1 VYRAQ
6 CGARYTHTHDLRK
19 TVKIDMSIGAI
30 LCSLLSQQNTL
41 IVHFSREIQACLQ
54 LSQFILG
61 LSTLRNP

>member
-1 VYRAQ
+1 MSN
-6 CGARYTHTHDLRK
+6 GAK
-19 TVKIDMSIGAI
+19 

-41 IVHFSREIQACLQ
+41 IVHNSLDIQAYLQ